1 MVVHPQSV
9 IHSLVDYVDG
19 SVLAQLGNP
28 DMRTPIA
35 HAMAWPERITSGV
48 APLDLCALARMDF
61 IAPDLQ
67 RFACLRL
74 AIEAAQEG
82 GTAPI
87 VLNAANEI
95 AVAAF
100 LQERIRFTQIPQ
112 LIEDVLS
119 LQRVSQVQ
127 NLEGV
132 FAADRQA
139 REYANNWLSKQS
151 ISAGIKQ

>member
-1 MVVHPQSV
+1 M
-9 IHSLVDYVDG
+9 
-19 SVLAQLGNP
+19 
-28 DMRTPIA
+28 
-35 HAMAWPERITSGV
+35 
-48 APLDLCALARMDF
+48 DLCALARMDF

-74 AIEAAQEG
+74 AIEAARVG
-82 GTAPI
+82 AAAPI

-119 LQRVSQVQ
+119 LDMTRHVDT
-127 NLEGV
+127 LESV
-132 FAADRQA
+132 FAIDQQA
-139 REYANNWLSKQS
+139 RQYATAWLGKQS
-151 ISAGIKQ
+151 VSVGAGQ